1 MSQNSN
7 KNMYLIIAA
16 AAVLVIALG
25 YFFMKDSSGTGIS
38 QAQAATQ
45 SQAEK
50 SQPAPAPAN
59 ENPDAPDFTLKNLEG
74 KEVTLSSLKGKL
86 VFVNFWATWCS
97 PCRQEIPSFIDLVNK
112 YGKDGFT
119 VLGIALDPREF
130 DKVPGFASDM
140 GINYPIL
147 YDNVGVSELYGG
159 IRSIPTTFVINREG
173 KVLGQI
179 VGSRPHNVFEE
190 IITTNL

>member
-1 MSQNSN
+1 MSQSSN
-7 KNMYLIIAA
+7 KNMYLILAA
-16 AAVLVIALG
+16 AALLVIALG
-25 YFFMKDSSGTGIS
+25 YFFMNNSAASTVS
-38 QAQAATQ
+38 TAQAATQ
-45 SQAEK
+45 PEAAPA
-50 SQPAPAPAN
+50 QPAAAT
-59 ENPDAPDFTLKNLEG
+59 ENPAAPDFTLKNLEG
-74 KEVTLSSLKGKL
+74 NDVTLSSLKGKL
-86 VFVNFWATWCS
+86 VFVNFWATWCG
-97 PCRQEIPSFIDLVNK
+97 PCRQEIPSFIDLVKK

-130 DKVPGFASDM
+130 EKVPGFAKEI

-159 IRSIPTTFVINREG
+159 IRSIPTTFVIDREG

>member
-1 MSQNSN
+1 MSQSSN

-25 YFFMKDSSGTGIS
+25 YFFMNNTTASGVS
-38 QAQAATQ
+38 QAQAAAQ
-45 SQAEK
+45 PQAEQA
-50 SQPAPAPAN
+50 QPAPAPAPATK
-59 ENPDAPDFTLKNLEG
+59 NPDAPDFTLKNLEG

-86 VFVNFWATWCS
+86 VFVNFWANWCG

-119 VLGIALDPREF
+119 VLGIALDPLEF

-147 YDNVGVSELYGG
+147 YDNIGVSELYGDPSG
-159 IRSIPTTFVINREG
+159 FFIFDAFVKTQ
-173 KVLGQI
+173 KVC
-179 VGSRPHNVFEE
+179 
-190 IITTNL
+190 NLE

>member
-1 MSQNSN
+1 MSQSSN

-25 YFFMKDSSGTGIS
+25 YFFMNNSSSAGVS
-38 QAQAATQ
+38 QAQAAV
-45 SQAEK
+45 QAQPAS
-50 SQPAPAPAN
+50 SQPAPAT

-86 VFVNFWATWCS
+86 VFVNFWATWCG

-130 DKVPGFASDM
+130 EKVPGFASDM

-147 YDNVGVSELYGG
+147 YDNSGISELYGG

>member
-1 MSQNSN
+1 MPQSSN

-25 YFFMKDSSGTGIS
+25 YFFMNNTSSAGVS
-38 QAQAATQ
+38 QAQAAPQ
-45 SQAEK
+45 AQAGSSQ
-50 SQPAPAPAN
+50 QAPVN
-59 ENPDAPDFTLKNLEG
+59 ENPTAPDFTLKNLDGED
-74 KEVTLSSLKGKL
+74 VTLSSLKGKL
-86 VFVNFWATWCS
+86 IFVNFWATWCG
-97 PCRQEIPSFIDLVNK
+97 PCRQEIPSFISLVDK

-130 DKVPGFASDM
+130 EKVPGFANDM

-147 YDNVGVSELYGG
+147 YDNIGVSELYGG
-159 IRSIPTTFVINREG
+159 IRSIPTTFVIDREG

-179 VGSRPHNVFEE
+179 VGSRPHDVFKE
-190 IITTNL
+190 IITSNL